1 MISLVLDYCPP
12 TGDVTRIQTSGY
24 TSSQQTI
31 FLWMRIYIYIYMN
44 DNLFFSESKRDM
56 TICCDVQRSPSWSGE
71 QVDFRPAEQSH
82 ETLEPLLPP
91 LVCSRHCLG
100 PSVPVCVLH
109 QRSFVMPV
117 CPEREP
123 HRTDHHASLGRLWLR
138 HTGRRLISLKE
149 RIYTS
154 LKRTLIETNSKF
166 AS

>member
-31 FLWMRIYIYIYMN
+31 FLWMRIYIHDI
-44 DNLFFSESKRDM
+44 FIFSESKRDM
-56 TICCDVQRSPSWSGE
+56 TICCDVQRSPPWSG
-71 QVDFRPAEQSH
+71 EQSH

-138 HTGRRLISLKE
+138 HTGSRLIISLKE
-149 RIYTS
+149 ITYTS
-154 LKRTLIETNSKF
+154 LKGTLIETNSEYMF
-166 AS
+166 YDRSGCS